1 MSDYEKQIQAT
12 AKSYDPELH
21 KTEKNGGEILSSE
34 ISETSRPVPEWAD
47 VLRELEP
54 YY

>member
-12 AKSYDPELH
+12 AKSYDPEMR

-34 ISETSRPVPEWAD
+34 VSESSRRVHEWSD
-47 VLRELEP
+47 VLKDLEP